1 MESIEDTKPTTEL
14 IKLLLNTYNVKY
26 ENLSEPGKVLYSF
39 YFYETNNIEELEK
52 IIIQQNLPDN
62 VQKLIVLS
70 QNITYIELFKKY
82 YSPDKI
88 MNILFYSITNNLLKN
103 VEYLIPKSEIKY
115 NNMLI
120 ENLISHIIKNNLSKS
135 IVCYFYN
142 NMRFF
147 MNKTI
152 KKNAEEYII

>member
-14 IKLLLNTYNVKY
+14 IKLLLNMYNVKY

>member
-14 IKLLLNTYNVKY
+14 IKLLLNMYNVKY

-52 IIIQQNLPDN
+52 IIIHQNLPDN